1 MLFLAGNIVP
11 DKGVL
16 HGRASNLMGVVVIK
30 EDFESVGPNQGLS
43 RNFLA
48 VHGRYVIGVRT

>member
-1 MLFLAGNIVP
+1 
-11 DKGVL
+11 
-16 HGRASNLMGVVVIK
+16 LMGVVVIK